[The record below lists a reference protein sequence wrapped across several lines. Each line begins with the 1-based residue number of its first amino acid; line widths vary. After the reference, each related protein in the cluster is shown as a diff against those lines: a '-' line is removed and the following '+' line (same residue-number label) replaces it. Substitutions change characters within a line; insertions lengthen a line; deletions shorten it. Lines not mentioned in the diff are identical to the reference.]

1 MRIQPNGSVTNFIQ
15 FIFVSDE
22 QKFIFD
28 QNKYYLFYFIYTFRV
43 GLWLVCK
50 LNVFHYSWASFI
62 SITLFMFLLLCVI
75 YDYNQI
81 MQAK

>member
-50 LNVFHYSWASFI
+50 LNVFHYS
-62 SITLFMFLLLCVI
+62 
-75 YDYNQI
+75 
-81 MQAK
+81 